1 MEWRMSV
8 WRVTYW
14 TLHMANSG
22 HWYRAP
28 DMHLWLFFTQNHSF
42 QHFNSTW
49 PVCPALAGGGSTCQ
63 WTISWV
69 WGRSLPTGSE
79 QFSWTCVLSP
89 YCVLVHSIV
98 AQSDKAFMQV
108 EISKKSFLRKNS
120 PLSQS
125 LFLSKFP
132 ERRTKPTLSMSLQNH
147 FPGNIG
153 FTA

>member
-1 MEWRMSV
+1 MSV

-28 DMHLWLFFTQNHSF
+28 NMHLWLFITQNHSF

-49 PVCPALAGGGSTCQ
+49 PSCPALAGEGNTCQ
-63 WTISWV
+63 WTISRV
-69 WGRSLPTGSE
+69 WRRSLPAGSE
-79 QFSWTCVLSP
+79 QFLWSCVLSP

-108 EISKKSFLRKNS
+108 GISKKSFWGKNS
-120 PLSQS
+120 PLSYS
-125 LFLSKFP
+125 LFSYQSALR
-132 ERRTKPTLSMSLQNH
+132 EEQNQH
-147 FPGNIG
+147 SVWVCRITFLEILVL
-153 FTA
+153 